1 MWAIWKK
8 NMSKAIFIDADI
20 VLDLLCKREPFYPYA
35 AEIFTMGDKGILSLV
50 TTPLVFANVFYILR
64 KSLGIERAKELLRKL
79 RIIIGI
85 VETNEKI
92 VDLALNSNFSDFED
106 GIQYFAARE
115 HGIRNLLT
123 RNIKDFKGADMIVQT
138 PEEFLKSRNWQK
150 DPREVFERSLTEFTD
165 DFMADGRNQPP
176 VKV

>member
-1 MWAIWKK
+1 
-8 NMSKAIFIDADI
+8 MSKALFIDADI

-35 AEIFTMGDKGILSLV
+35 AEVFTMGDKGILSLV

-92 VDLALNSNFSDFED
+92 VDVALNSNFSDFED

-115 HGIRNLLT
+115 QGIRILLT

-150 DPREVFERSLTEFTD
+150 DPREVFETSLTEFTD
-165 DFMADGRNQPP
+165 DFMADGRNQSP
-176 VKV
+176 VQEREGL

>member
-8 NMSKAIFIDADI
+8 NMSESVFIDADI

-64 KSLGIERAKELLRKL
+64 KSLGIEKAKELLRKL
-79 RIIIGI
+79 RIIVGI

-92 VDLALNSNFSDFED
+92 VDLALNSSFSDFED

-115 HGIRNLLT
+115 RGIRNLLT

-150 DPREVFERSLTEFTD
+150 DPREAFEKNLREGGQDNMTSRITID
-165 DFMADGRNQPP
+165 
-176 VKV
+176 